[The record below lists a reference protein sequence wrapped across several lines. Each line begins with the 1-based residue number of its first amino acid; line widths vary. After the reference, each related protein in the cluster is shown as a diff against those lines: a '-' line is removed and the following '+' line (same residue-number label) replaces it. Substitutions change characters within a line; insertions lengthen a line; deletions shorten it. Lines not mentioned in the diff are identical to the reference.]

1 MTADGMGGASAHL
14 MPLPMAVGMAAAV
27 LQMAG
32 ALKTATPLSALPV
45 DLTLISLALLLPL
58 LGLLA
63 GLRRWVAAPAL
74 AVPLAAATLLWLWLV
89 VAGSWSASGRVMAE
103 KLPEV
108 ALLAPVMVLA
118 GLVAGAEPDAR
129 RALTGTTIAIG
140 LVLAGGIGWRV
151 LSGQELVD
159 LAAGEPARLQYQLA
173 GLAMA
178 AAAALAAVRL
188 VESRHV
194 AARLLWTFA
203 IVALAV
209 AALLPG
215 GRTALVALATGVIL
229 APALRLWLGGR
240 RGAALAWAA
249 AAAMVALTGLALLLL
264 DPTRA
269 EGLRTLERLTGD
281 AAGLEARAYLWATA
295 LDWAGRAAPFGL
307 GTGGFSIAAGFGE
320 WRGRY
325 PHNHPLE
332 ALAEA
337 GLPGL
342 LLWLAC
348 FGGAVILALRHAP
361 ARGAAAAARLAAL
374 TLPVGFTLLVS
385 TDLGNRMAW
394 FALGLLLSV
403 AAASRPLPVRGSSHV

>member
-1 MTADGMGGASAHL
+1 MIAALAGL
-14 MPLPMAVGMAAAV
+14 AAAL
-27 LQMAG
+27 LQSAG
-32 ALKTATPLSALPV
+32 ALKTAPPLAALPV
-45 DLTLISLALLLPL
+45 DITLLALAALLPL
-58 LGLLA
+58 LGLLLA
-63 GLRRWVAAPAL
+63 TRRLLLGRAL
-74 AVPLAAATLLWLWLV
+74 AVPIAAAGLFWLWLV
-89 VAGSWSASGRVMAE
+89 LAGAWSASDQVLAA
-103 KLPEV
+103 KLPELVLLGPLMLAAGLLVGADGV
-108 ALLAPVMVLA
+108 ALRALA
-118 GLVAGAEPDAR
+118 GSSLAIGLALAALVVAGA
-129 RALTGTTIAIG
+129 
-140 LVLAGGIGWRV
+140 AGGIGQWLGVAAAEARV
-151 LSGQELVD
+151 H
-159 LAAGEPARLQYQLA
+159 YQLA

-178 AAAALAAVRL
+178 TAASLAAVRA
-188 VESRHV
+188 VES
-194 AARLLWTFA
+194 AGLPRLGWLA
-203 IVALAV
+203 LVGALAV